1 MLCRLSGIVLLTI
14 IAYIKLVWFGLV
26 WFADTG
32 TFSAQQ
38 NRSGQQKLG
47 GSLTVAS
54 LDQVAKPKEE
64 DKKPTTLDGV
74 YDQFRKETQKK
85 PKTSASGVRG

>member
-1 MLCRLSGIVLLTI
+1 MP
-14 IAYIKLVWFGLV
+14 KE
-26 WFADTG
+26 
-32 TFSAQQ
+32 
-38 NRSGQQKLG
+38 
-47 GSLTVAS
+47 AS